1 MIPVVSRSLV
11 RWRRSVGKDDGKLH
25 VFPDEVPAKQFV
37 FLRRWKRRREMV
49 TRIASL
55 LRF

>member
-25 VFPDEVPAKQFV
+25 VFPGEVPAKQFV
-37 FLRRWKRRREMV
+37 FLRRWTRRREMATRV
-49 TRIASL
+49 TLL